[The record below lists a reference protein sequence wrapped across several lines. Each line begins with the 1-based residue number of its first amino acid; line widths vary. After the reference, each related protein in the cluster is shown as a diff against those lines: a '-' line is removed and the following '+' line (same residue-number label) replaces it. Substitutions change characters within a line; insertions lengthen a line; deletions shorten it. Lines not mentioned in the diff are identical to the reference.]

1 MNLELTCFSKTHTKI
16 IEKRIEFFIINLYCF
31 KKVHKYERE
40 FSNRVTLI
48 LKYGIENYVRLMFLL
63 GEPL

>member
-1 MNLELTCFSKTHTKI
+1 MNLELTCYSKTHTEI
-16 IEKRIEFFIINLYCF
+16 IKKRIEFFIINLRCF
-31 KKVHKYERE
+31 KKVHKYEQE
-40 FSNRVTLI
+40 FSNRVTMI